1 MTESMTFPDSLTVHF
16 TDDRFSTLCGQAI
29 LTDTPVVFRHL
40 HPSGYAPTYLCDAC
54 DEKHRMALGWKPPTS
69 MSFDKTTGKVVY
81 RYEDDENILLEYD
94 EA

>member
-1 MTESMTFPDSLTVHF
+1 MTESMTFPNSLTIHF

-40 HPSGYAPTYLCDAC
+40 PSSGFAPTYLCDAC
-54 DEKHRMALGWKPPTS
+54 DERHRYHPSRLEM
-69 MSFDKTTGKVVY
+69 TGRVVY

>member
-1 MTESMTFPDSLTVHF
+1 MTESLTFPGSLTIHF
-16 TDDRFSTLCGQAI
+16 TDDRFSTLCGQVI

-40 HPSGYAPTYLCDAC
+40 HHATTHLCVAC
-54 DEKHRMALGWKPPTS
+54 DERHKYHPSRLEM
-69 MSFDKTTGKVVY
+69 TGRVVY